1 MSILYLIIKLTT
13 SASSSILW
21 QILNDTLCLS
31 CCRGST
37 ENLNKVWKIWKKM
50 VVSNIKKYLS
60 ICIIMI
66 YVYFEICL
74 DTFNWSEFLFSSWV
88 CRISRSCLS
97 ERMDREYSTVR
108 IADSEIQST
117 FCCFRKFCRK
127 DGAVRNF
134 FYRTHSQE
142 SNLRQKIYV
151 ATLR

>member
-50 VVSNIKKYLS
+50 VFSNIKKYLS
-60 ICIIMI
+60 ICIWLKYIMK

-108 IADSEIQST
+108 IADSEIQSN
-117 FCCFRKFCRK
+117 
-127 DGAVRNF
+127 VL
-134 FYRTHSQE
+134 E
-142 SNLRQKIYV
+142 SFVGKTEQWGISFIVL
-151 ATLR
+151 TLRNRILDKKFMLQR

>member
-50 VVSNIKKYLS
+50 VVSNIKEYLS
-60 ICIIMI
+60 ICIWLKYIMI

-117 FCCFRKFCRK
+117 FCCFRKFWRSSEEFLLSYSLS
-127 DGAVRNF
+127 GI
-134 FYRTHSQE
+134 E
-142 SNLRQKIYV
+142 S
-151 ATLR
+151 